1 MESARLAA
9 EVTQQRHLEALHQIG
24 ENHSG
29 AGSSQA
35 PPPRVQEWSLEDFLQ
50 HHPSRFNGKTS
61 PNEAD
66 QWMRD
71 IERIYDAK
79 RCPAEN
85 RLAYSEYLL
94 AAEVVHW
101 WSSMKMMLEDSREP
115 ITWELFK
122 KKFYAE
128 YFPNSVRYAKEVEL
142 LQLMQGD
149 MSVSEY
155 AEKFKHLGRFHTLK
169 MTEEWQC
176 RKFENGLR
184 GDLKL
189 MMAPLSTKE
198 REDK

>member
-1 MESARLAA
+1 M
-9 EVTQQRHLEALHQIG
+9 EALHQLG
-24 ENHSG
+24 ENRLA

-61 PNEAD
+61 PDGAD
-66 QWMRD
+66 LWMRD
-71 IERIYDAK
+71 MERIYDAK

-85 RLAYSEYLL
+85 RLAYTEYLL
-94 AAEVVHW
+94 ASEAVHW

-122 KKFYAE
+122 KKFYTE
-128 YFPNSVRYAKEVEL
+128 YFPDSVRYAKEVEF

-155 AEKFKHLGRFHTLK
+155 AEKFKHLGR
-169 MTEEWQC
+169 
-176 RKFENGLR
+176 KFENGLR

-189 MMAPLSTKE
+189 MVAPLSIKE
-198 REDK
+198 FPALVEKARVMEKLKSEIEAQQRS